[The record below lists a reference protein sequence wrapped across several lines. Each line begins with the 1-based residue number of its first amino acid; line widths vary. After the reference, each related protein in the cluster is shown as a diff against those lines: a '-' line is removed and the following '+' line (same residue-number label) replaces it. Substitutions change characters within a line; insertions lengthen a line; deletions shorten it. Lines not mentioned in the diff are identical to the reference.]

1 MIQLKCSSKIRD
13 NKGNIVEYFLIDY
26 KGSTRRLKPDELKFA
41 ISIGYINVI
50 NLKLTSD
57 NRLIDKKI
65 IE

>member
-1 MIQLKCSSKIRD
+1 MIQLKCSDKIKD
-13 NKGNIVEYFLIDY
+13 NSGNIIGYSLIDY
-26 KGSTRRLKPDELKFA
+26 KGNTRRLRPDELKFA
-41 ISIGYINVI
+41 ISIGYISVI